1 MSKEEKITNN
11 IKVPNKDLE
20 ALRLNFPHCFDKEG
34 NFQLEKFKA
43 NLTEKEINFSTES
56 YGLDW
61 LGKSYARLLASDPAT
76 TLLKADET
84 HNSKPENLN
93 SENLLI
99 KGDNLEVLKHLAN
112 AYYEQV
118 KMIYI
123 DPPYNTGSDG
133 FVYNDDRKFTAK
145 ELQNLIGID
154 AEKAKRI
161 LDFTKQKSNSHSAW
175 LTFMYPR
182 LYLAKQLLKDEGVIF
197 VSIDDN
203 EVAQLRLLMDEIF
216 GEENFIASMIWNT
229 GRKSMAKLIATNHE
243 YCVIYANIKN
253 KQSAIE
259 VNNEYDNTE
268 VNGKLWRERK
278 QGLEPIYKRFEELK
292 AEFGTDYDKIS
303 KGLKEF
309 YDSLSDDN
317 LSKAHDHYKHADE
330 RGIFFPDNISQGT
343 GDGGRFDILHPITKK
358 PCKVPEGGWRF
369 NEKTKNELLEENRIM
384 FGEDETTVPNKKTY
398 LAETE
403 FEVPSSVFYRDARG
417 AKKRLKKLFDGA
429 DVFAFPKDEEV
440 IKKFIRFC
448 VVNGDIIL
456 DFFAG
461 SGTTAEAVFQLNA
474 EDSGNR
480 KFITVQI
487 PEFIDPKK
495 KESKT
500 AFEFVTNKLK
510 AEPTIF
516 EITKERILRASK
528 RIKTEIDNNIKSKEK
543 EIKDLDGKLDL
554 EGKEERIKQLK
565 AEIKSLKQQDLGFK
579 IFETTPIWED
589 YDFEAE
595 QFDSSQTLFDAGKL
609 TEEDIKALLVTW
621 KTNDNISLSQEL
633 ETIDLGGYT
642 SFYGNGKL
650 YLLHKN
656 FTTENLKAVLEKIDS
671 DKMFNPTSIIAFGY
685 HFESK
690 SLREL
695 SENVKQYAN
704 KKKIDIDFITRY

>member
-1 MSKEEKITNN
+1 MSKEQKITNN

-20 ALRLNFPHCFDKEG
+20 ALRLNFPHCFDKDG

-84 HNSKPENLN
+84 HNSKPENAN

-133 FVYNDDRKFTAK
+133 FTYQDDRKFTVK
-145 ELQNLIGID
+145 ELQQLIGVD

-161 LDFTKQKSNSHSAW
+161 LDFTQSKSNSHSAW

-182 LYLAKQLLKDEGVIF
+182 LYIAKQLLKDDGVIF
-197 VSIDDN
+197 ISIDDS
-203 EVAQLRLLMDEIF
+203 EVATLKMLLDNEIF
-216 GEENFIASMIWNT
+216 GEENFRGIIIRAT
-229 GRKSMAKLIATNHE
+229 GTTTGQEALKIGSSYDSCLCYSKTSNFQLKGIPLKGKDLNRFNNDDEDGKGKYALLQLRKTGNADRKEDREGMFFPITAPDGSQVFPIGPTDYLSRWRTGKDKFQKFLDEGLIVWKENGEDIEEFDDEEDENEDEETTDFSSVTNE
-243 YCVIYANIKN
+243 NVDISKFKSKWKPYVKYYLSDRTKQVSNLWTDIDGN
-253 KQSAIE
+253 KKGSI
-259 VNNEYDNTE
+259 
-268 VNGKLWRERK
+268 
-278 QGLEPIYKRFEELK
+278 ELK
-292 AEFGTDYDKIS
+292 QLF
-303 KGLKEF
+303 
-309 YDSLSDDN
+309 
-317 LSKAHDHYKHADE
+317 
-330 RGIFFPDNISQGT
+330 
-343 GDGGRFDILHPITKK
+343 
-358 PCKVPEGGWRF
+358 
-369 NEKTKNELLEENRIM
+369 EK
-384 FGEDETTVPNKKTY
+384 
-398 LAETE
+398 
-403 FEVPSSVFYRDARG
+403 
-417 AKKRLKKLFDGA
+417 KKLFEN
-429 DVFAFPKDEEV
+429 PKPTDFLKRL
-440 IKKFIRFC
+440 ITISC
-448 VVNGDIIL
+448 SSDDIIL

-461 SGTTAEAVFQLNA
+461 SGTTANAVLNMNVDDLA
-474 EDSGNR
+474 KR
-480 KFITVQI
+480 KFILVQI
-487 PEFIDPKK
+487 PELIDLKK
-495 KESKT
+495 SKT
-500 AFEFVTNKLK
+500 TYNYVKNDLGIEV
-510 AEPTIF
+510 PTIF
-516 EITKERILRASK
+516 DVTKERVIRAAK
-528 RIKTEIDNNIKSKEK
+528 KIKNEKS
-543 EIKDLDGKLDL
+543 DYLG
-554 EGKEERIKQLK
+554 
-565 AEIKSLKQQDLGFK
+565 DLGFK

-589 YDFEAE
+589 YNFEAE

-609 TEEDIKALLVTW
+609 TEEDLKALLVTW

-633 ETIDLGGYT
+633 EIVDLGGYNA
-642 SFYGNGKL
+642 FYGSGKL

-656 FTTENLKAVLEKIDS
+656 FTTENLKAVLEKIDT
-671 DKMFNPTSIIAFGY
+671 DKAFNPTSIIAFGY

>member
-1 MSKEEKITNN
+1 MSKEQKITNN

-20 ALRLNFPHCFDKEG
+20 ALRLNFPHCFDKDG

-43 NLTEKEINFSTES
+43 NLTEKEINFSTEN
-56 YGLDW
+56 YGIDW

-84 HNSKPENLN
+84 HNSKPENAN

-161 LDFTKQKSNSHSAW
+161 LAFTQSKSNSHSAW

-182 LYLAKQLLKDEGVIF
+182 LYIAKQLLKDDGVIF
-197 VSIDDN
+197 ISIDDN
-203 EVAQLRLLMDEIF
+203 EVAQLRLLMDEVF
-216 GEENFIASMIWNT
+216 GEENFLTEIAW
-229 GRKSMAKLIATNHE
+229 RKSDNQ
-243 YCVIYANIKN
+243 ANIGQLARVKEYIIGYARIKDKALVN
-253 KQSAIE
+253 KIPLTEKAKKEYSYKDDKGFFRRAILLDKTRGRNFYE
-259 VNNEYDNTE
+259 V
-268 VNGKLWRERK
+268 
-278 QGLEPIYKRFEELK
+278 
-292 AEFGTDYDKIS
+292 
-303 KGLKEF
+303 
-309 YDSLSDDN
+309 
-317 LSKAHDHYKHADE
+317 
-330 RGIFFPDNISQGT
+330 
-343 GDGGRFDILHPITKK
+343 
-358 PCKVPEGGWRF
+358 
-369 NEKTKNELLEENRIM
+369 KTKNGNILNGPWMIKEDEFKNLDSENKILWTSSGDEQPYGKIYLEDSNGQIANDFWDTKFGSNQEASLNLEELFGKRVFDFPKSTILLETLITLGTSEN
-384 FGEDETTVPNKKTY
+384 D
-398 LAETE
+398 L
-403 FEVPSSVFYRDARG
+403 
-417 AKKRLKKLFDGA
+417 
-429 DVFAFPKDEEV
+429 
-440 IKKFIRFC
+440 
-448 VVNGDIIL
+448 IL

-461 SGTTAEAVFQLNA
+461 SGTTGDAVMQLNA
-474 EDSGNR
+474 EDGGNR
-480 KFITVQI
+480 KFILVQL
-487 PEFIDPKK
+487 PEEIDPKK
-495 KESKT
+495 NKT
-500 AFEFVTNKLK
+500 AYDFVKEELK

-516 EITKERILRASK
+516 EITKERLHRAAK
-528 RIKTEIDNNIKSKEK
+528 KINTGLAEKIEKLKTE
-543 EIKDLDGKLDL
+543 LPT
-554 EGKEERIKQLK
+554 EENK
-565 AEIKSLKQQDLGFK
+565 AEIKKLECCKSQNNFK
-579 IFETTPIWED
+579 VFETTPIWED

-609 TEEDIKALLVTW
+609 TEDDLKAILVTW

-633 ETIDLGGYT
+633 EIVDLGGYT
-642 SFYGNGKL
+642 AFYGSGKL

>member
-20 ALRLNFPHCFDKEG
+20 TLRINFPHCFDKDG

-145 ELQNLIGID
+145 ELQNLIGVD

-161 LDFTKQKSNSHSAW
+161 LAFTQSKSNSHSAW

-182 LYLAKQLLKDEGVIF
+182 LYIAKQLLKDDGVIF
-197 VSIDDN
+197 ISIDDN
-203 EVAQLRLLMDEIF
+203 EVAQLRLLMDEVF
-216 GEENFIASMIWNT
+216 GEENFLTEIAW
-229 GRKSMAKLIATNHE
+229 RKSDNQ
-243 YCVIYANIKN
+243 ANIGQLARVKEYIIGYARIKDKALVN
-253 KQSAIE
+253 KIPLTEKAKKEYSYKDDKGFFRRAILLDKTRGRNFYE
-259 VNNEYDNTE
+259 V
-268 VNGKLWRERK
+268 
-278 QGLEPIYKRFEELK
+278 
-292 AEFGTDYDKIS
+292 
-303 KGLKEF
+303 
-309 YDSLSDDN
+309 
-317 LSKAHDHYKHADE
+317 
-330 RGIFFPDNISQGT
+330 
-343 GDGGRFDILHPITKK
+343 
-358 PCKVPEGGWRF
+358 
-369 NEKTKNELLEENRIM
+369 KTKNGNILNGPWMIKEDEFKNLDSENKILWTSSGDEQPYGKIYLEDSNGQIANDFWDTKFGSNQEASLNLEELFGKRVFDFPKSTILLETLITLGTSEN
-384 FGEDETTVPNKKTY
+384 D
-398 LAETE
+398 L
-403 FEVPSSVFYRDARG
+403 
-417 AKKRLKKLFDGA
+417 
-429 DVFAFPKDEEV
+429 
-440 IKKFIRFC
+440 
-448 VVNGDIIL
+448 IL

-461 SGTTAEAVFQLNA
+461 SGTTGDAVMQLNA
-474 EDSGNR
+474 EDGGNR
-480 KFITVQI
+480 KFILVQL
-487 PEFIDPKK
+487 PEEIDPKK
-495 KESKT
+495 NKT
-500 AFEFVTNKLK
+500 AYDFVKEELK

-516 EITKERILRASK
+516 EITKERLHRAAK
-528 RIKTEIDNNIKSKEK
+528 KINTGLAEKIEKLKTE
-543 EIKDLDGKLDL
+543 LPT
-554 EGKEERIKQLK
+554 EENK
-565 AEIKSLKQQDLGFK
+565 AEIKKLECCKSQNNFK
-579 IFETTPIWED
+579 VFETTPIWED

-609 TEEDIKALLVTW
+609 TEDDLKAILVTW

-633 ETIDLGGYT
+633 EIVDLGGYT
-642 SFYGNGKL
+642 AFYGQGKL
-650 YLLHKN
+650 YLLYKN
-656 FTTENLKAVLEKIDS
+656 FTTENLKAVLEKIDTN
-671 DKMFNPTSIIAFGY
+671 KTFNPTSIIAFGY